1 MEGKK
6 RKGKVSFRCFLRDYD
21 FIGSNRMIGFPLRF
35 EKLLMTDL
43 RKEDVN
49 DVYVRVK
56 SMIRL
61 SVVYLFITIVSSII
75 ELNVECCFLSM
86 D

>member
-1 MEGKK
+1 MNE
-6 RKGKVSFRCFLRDYD
+6 
-21 FIGSNRMIGFPLRF
+21 
-35 EKLLMTDL
+35 
-43 RKEDVN
+43 EDVN

-61 SVVYLFITIVSSII
+61 SVVYLFITIVLSII

>member
-1 MEGKK
+1 MNE
-6 RKGKVSFRCFLRDYD
+6 
-21 FIGSNRMIGFPLRF
+21 
-35 EKLLMTDL
+35 
-43 RKEDVN
+43 EDVN

>member
-1 MEGKK
+1 MISLG
-6 RKGKVSFRCFLRDYD
+6 R
-21 FIGSNRMIGFPLRF
+21 IGSVSRF

-56 SMIRL
+56 VR
-61 SVVYLFITIVSSII
+61 
-75 ELNVECCFLSM
+75 
-86 D
+86 